1 MSSSIPKGPRL
12 FERKIFDHATAALE
26 ALQKCVES
34 FSGESQG
41 LFEVQLARFNLWA
54 SNIGTF
60 APYRTSLDCRLRD
73 APEIT
78 NVIVGLVD
86 ILKIYAKRGMYL
98 YAKFVRN
105 YNSRC

>member
-1 MSSSIPKGPRL
+1 MSSPIPKRPKL
-12 FERKIFDHATAALE
+12 FEKEIFDHATAALK

-34 FSGESQG
+34 FSGESQD

-73 APEIT
+73 APEVT
-78 NVIVGLVD
+78 NVIVGLLD
-86 ILKIYAKRGMYL
+86 IIKIYAKRGMCL
-98 YAKFVRN
+98 YPKPAP
-105 YNSRC
+105 